1 VWCVAA
7 VPVPVIVCTVGE
19 FAALLEKDKDAEVA
33 PLACGV
39 KVTVK
44 VAD

>member
-1 VWCVAA
+1 M
-7 VPVPVIVCTVGE
+7 GE
-19 FAALLEKDKDAEVA
+19 LEALLENDKAAEVD

-44 VAD
+44 GVD

>member
-1 VWCVAA
+1 MVS
-7 VPVPVIVCTVGE
+7 TVGE
-19 FAALLEKDKDAEVA
+19 FEALLANDKDAEVA

-39 KVTVK
+39 NVTVK

>member
-1 VWCVAA
+1 
-7 VPVPVIVCTVGE
+7 VPVIVCTVGE

-44 VAD
+44 GVD